1 MKGKAMKLAIVPMA
15 LIATLFLIGCKS
27 DKDVVAAEAPPAAK
41 VISGVDVS
49 FFAVEHP
56 ERYPIVTATEYQAPS
71 QLSVTGNVF
80 PDIARTVPVISL
92 TSGRIVDI
100 RARLGDTVKKGQ
112 LLLRVRSD
120 DISGGF
126 DAYHKAVFDELLA
139 RKQLDRAKVLYDH
152 GAIAQQDLEVA
163 QDTEDDA
170 KTTLDTTTEHLR
182 LLGSDPDNPK
192 GIVDILAPVS
202 GVITDQ
208 EVTNGAVVQAYSTPN
223 PFTISDLPTVWIVCD
238 VYENDMANVRVGQS
252 ADIKLNAY
260 PDKVL
265 KGAIS
270 NIGSILDPN
279 IRTAKVRIE
288 VANPGEMMRP
298 GMFAAAT
305 LFGKGKQTYT
315 AVPASAIVHLH
326 DRDWVF
332 IPAQDKFK
340 RIQVVS
346 GEQLPSNMQEIL
358 SGLQPGQ
365 MFDRNQGEKRTLL
378 DIDRSQRLEDAAQ
391 AQVFSD
397 VDSAY
402 AQVNSNIILLRPYR
416 EKYLDQALRVR
427 ETVTFSWQRGA
438 ASLMDFLNVQSDYRQ
453 VQMAYVQLIG
463 SYLTATG
470 QLNLAVGSEAIQ

>member
-1 MKGKAMKLAIVPMA
+1 VNA
-15 LIATLFLIGCKS
+15 
-27 DKDVVAAEAPPAAK
+27 DAEAPPAAK

-71 QLSVTGNVF
+71 QLFVTGTVI
-80 PDIARTVPVISL
+80 PDVARTVPVISL
-92 TSGRIVDI
+92 ASGRVVDI

-112 LLLRVRSD
+112 TLLRVRSD

-126 DAYHKAVFDELLA
+126 DAYRKAISDELLA
-139 RKQLDRAKVLYDH
+139 RKQLDRAKVLYEH
-152 GAIAQQDLEVA
+152 GAIALGDLEVA

-170 KTTLDTTTEHLR
+170 KTTLDTASEHLH

-208 EVTNGAVVQAYSTPN
+208 QVTNGAAVQAYSTPN
-223 PFTISDLPTVWIVCD
+223 PFTISDLSSVWIVCD
-238 VYENDMANVRVGQS
+238 VYESDMANVRVGQP

-265 KGAIS
+265 KGTIS

-288 VANPGEMMRP
+288 LANPGGTMRP
-298 GMFAAAT
+298 GMYGTAT
-305 LFGKGKQTYT
+305 LFGKEKRNYT

-332 IPAQDKFK
+332 IPAQEKFK

-346 GEQLPSNMQEIL
+346 GEQLPNNMQEIL

-365 MFDRNQGEKRTLL
+365 QVVTNAINLQNV
-378 DIDRSQRLEDAAQ
+378 IDNE
-391 AQVFSD
+391 
-397 VDSAY
+397 
-402 AQVNSNIILLRPYR
+402 
-416 EKYLDQALRVR
+416 
-427 ETVTFSWQRGA
+427 
-438 ASLMDFLNVQSDYRQ
+438 
-453 VQMAYVQLIG
+453 
-463 SYLTATG
+463 
-470 QLNLAVGSEAIQ
+470 

>member
-1 MKGKAMKLAIVPMA
+1 MSSRMLRFGLLPIVLGA
-15 LIATLFLIGCKS
+15 SLSISGCKS
-27 DKDVVAAEAPPAAK
+27 DKVNAAAEAPPTAK

-49 FFAVEHP
+49 FFAVQHP
-56 ERYPIVTATEYQAPS
+56 ELYPIVTATEYQSPS
-71 QLSVTGNVF
+71 QLFVTGTVF

-92 TSGRIVDI
+92 ASGRIVDI
-100 RARLGDTVKKGQ
+100 RARLGDAVKKGQ
-112 LLLRVRSD
+112 VLLRIRSD

-126 DAYHKAVFDELLA
+126 DAYRKAISDELLA
-139 RKQLDRAKVLYDH
+139 RKQLDRAQVLYQH
-152 GAIAQQDLEVA
+152 GAIALGDLEVA

-170 KTTLDTTTEHLR
+170 KTTLDTATEHLH

-192 GIVDILAPVS
+192 GIVDIHAPVS

-208 EVTNGAVVQAYSTPN
+208 EVTNSAFVQAYSTPS
-223 PFTISDLPTVWIVCD
+223 PFTISDLTTVWIVCD
-238 VYENDMANVRVGQS
+238 VYESDMANVRVGQL

-298 GMFAAAT
+298 GMFAAVT
-305 LFGKGKQTYT
+305 LFSKEKRAYT

-332 IPAQDKFK
+332 IPVQEKFK
-340 RIQVVS
+340 RIQVIS
-346 GEQLPSNMQEIL
+346 GEQLPNNMQGIL

-365 MFDRNQGEKRTLL
+365 QIVTNAINLQNA
-378 DIDRSQRLEDAAQ
+378 IDNE
-391 AQVFSD
+391 
-397 VDSAY
+397 
-402 AQVNSNIILLRPYR
+402 
-416 EKYLDQALRVR
+416 
-427 ETVTFSWQRGA
+427 
-438 ASLMDFLNVQSDYRQ
+438 
-453 VQMAYVQLIG
+453 
-463 SYLTATG
+463 
-470 QLNLAVGSEAIQ
+470 